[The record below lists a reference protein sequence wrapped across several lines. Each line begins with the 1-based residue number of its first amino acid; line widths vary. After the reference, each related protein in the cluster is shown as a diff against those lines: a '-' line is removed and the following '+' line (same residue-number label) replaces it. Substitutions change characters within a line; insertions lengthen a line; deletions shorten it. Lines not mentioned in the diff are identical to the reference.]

1 MDPDAEVQEFE
12 RQQDEEFWDNKR
24 RDAEQTRTPRS
35 PRAQAALDPT
45 GRDMPHPTDAVRSD
59 ADAPFARPAPVSA
72 APVKKGKPVLTGA
85 VVMLLILGSVAAFM
99 MWSSDGLP
107 FARKREASPTV
118 AALSDPVAQAVT
130 GLPPALPATAPAD
143 AVPVPVPGASA
154 AQDPKLQEQLER
166 LEKRLDQ
173 LVAGF
178 KAQGYIKEGAGQD
191 GADLQVA
198 DFLPHPSIL
207 PPPAASQPVAA
218 TPTPRPAPRKPALRR
233 PIPAPVAPRPT
244 HQVLSVDMWDGR
256 PSVVVGEVGG
266 NPAHVRVLSPGD
278 SYQGV
283 TLTSVDVAG
292 QRATFSDGARTVSIA
307 VERQP

>member
-1 MDPDAEVQEFE
+1 MDPDAEMQEFQ
-12 RQQDEEFWDNKR
+12 RQQDDEFWDNKR
-24 RDAEQTRTPRS
+24 RDAELSRASRS
-35 PRAQAALDPT
+35 PRAKAAAHQSEGELPDPPEPARSSTDPT
-45 GRDMPHPTDAVRSD
+45 FVRSTS
-59 ADAPFARPAPVSA
+59 VSA

-85 VVMLLILGSVAAFM
+85 LVLLLILGSVAAFM

-107 FARKREASPTV
+107 FARKEEASPAV
-118 AALSDPVAQAVT
+118 AALADPTAQAAP
-130 GLPPALPATAPAD
+130 GLPLALPTTAPAE
-143 AVPVPVPGASA
+143 AVPVASV

-166 LEKRLDQ
+166 LENRLDQ

-191 GADLQVA
+191 GAGLQVA

-207 PPPAASQPVAA
+207 PPPAAPQTVASA
-218 TPTPRPAPRKPALRR
+218 AASRPAPRKPAVRR
-233 PIPAPVAPRPT
+233 PVAAVAPRPT

-256 PSVVVGEVGG
+256 PSVLVGEVGG
-266 NPAHVRVLSPGD
+266 NPAQVRVLSPGD

-292 QRATFSDGARTVSIA
+292 QRATFSDGARSVSIA

>member
-1 MDPDAEVQEFE
+1 MDPDAEMLEFQ
-12 RQQDEEFWDNKR
+12 RQQDDEFWDTKR
-24 RDAEQTRTPRS
+24 RDAEQTRTSRS
-35 PRAQAALDPT
+35 PRARAAD
-45 GRDMPHPTDAVRSD
+45 HPTDGVLPDPTEAARSN
-59 ADAPFARPAPVSA
+59 ADATFERPTPASA
-72 APVKKGKPVLTGA
+72 APLKKGKPVLTGA
-85 VVMLLILGSVAAFM
+85 VVLLLILGSVAAFM
-99 MWSSDGLP
+99 MWSSGGLP
-107 FARKREASPTV
+107 FARKKEASPAV
-118 AALSDPVAQAVT
+118 AALADPTAPAGA
-130 GLPPALPATAPAD
+130 GLPPALPATAPAE
-143 AVPVPVPGASA
+143 AVPASPA

-207 PPPAASQPVAA
+207 PPPAAPQPVAA
-218 TPTPRPAPRKPALRR
+218 AAASRPAPRKPAVRR
-233 PIPAPVAPRPT
+233 PVAAVAPRPT

-292 QRATFSDGARTVSIA
+292 QRATFSDGARSVSIA

>member
-1 MDPDAEVQEFE
+1 MDPDAEMQEFQ
-12 RQQDEEFWDNKR
+12 RQQDDEFWDNKR
-24 RDAEQTRTPRS
+24 RDAEQSRASRS
-35 PRAQAALDPT
+35 PRAKAAAHQSEGELPDPPEPARSSTDPT
-45 GRDMPHPTDAVRSD
+45 FERPT
-59 ADAPFARPAPVSA
+59 PVSA

-85 VVMLLILGSVAAFM
+85 LVLLLILGSVAAFM

-107 FARKREASPTV
+107 FARKKEASPAV
-118 AALSDPVAQAVT
+118 AALAEPTAQAGA
-130 GLPPALPATAPAD
+130 GLPPTLPATAPAQ
-143 AVPVPVPGASA
+143 AVPVASVE
-154 AQDPKLQEQLER
+154 QDPKLQEQLER

-207 PPPAASQPVAA
+207 PQPVAA
-218 TPTPRPAPRKPALRR
+218 AAASRPAPRKPAVRR
-233 PIPAPVAPRPT
+233 PVAAVAPRPT

-292 QRATFSDGARTVSIA
+292 QRATFSDGARSVSIA

>member
-1 MDPDAEVQEFE
+1 MDPDAEMQEFQ
-12 RQQDEEFWDNKR
+12 RQQDDEFWDTKR
-24 RDAEQTRTPRS
+24 RDAEQTRTSRS
-35 PRAQAALDPT
+35 PRARAAD
-45 GRDMPHPTDAVRSD
+45 HPTDGVLPDPTEAVRSN
-59 ADAPFARPAPVSA
+59 ADATFERLTPASA
-72 APVKKGKPVLTGA
+72 APLKKGKPVLTGA
-85 VVMLLILGSVAAFM
+85 VVLLLILGSVAAFM
-99 MWSSDGLP
+99 MWSSGGLP
-107 FARKREASPTV
+107 FARKKEASPAV
-118 AALSDPVAQAVT
+118 AALAEPTAQAGA
-130 GLPPALPATAPAD
+130 GLPPALPATAPAQ
-143 AVPVPVPGASA
+143 AVPVASVE
-154 AQDPKLQEQLER
+154 QDPKLQEQLER

-207 PPPAASQPVAA
+207 PPPAAPQPVVSPAA
-218 TPTPRPAPRKPALRR
+218 SRPAPRKPAVRR
-233 PIPAPVAPRPT
+233 PVAAVAPRPT

-292 QRATFSDGARTVSIA
+292 QRATFSDGARSVSIA

>member
-1 MDPDAEVQEFE
+1 MDPDAEMQEFQ
-12 RQQDEEFWDNKR
+12 RQQDDEFWDTKR
-24 RDAEQTRTPRS
+24 RDAEQTRTSRS
-35 PRAQAALDPT
+35 PRARAAD
-45 GRDMPHPTDAVRSD
+45 HPTDGVLPDPTEAVRSN
-59 ADAPFARPAPVSA
+59 ADATFERLTPASA
-72 APVKKGKPVLTGA
+72 APLKKGKPVLTGA
-85 VVMLLILGSVAAFM
+85 VVLLLILGSVAAFM

-107 FARKREASPTV
+107 FARKKEASPAV
-118 AALSDPVAQAVT
+118 AALAEPTAQAGA
-130 GLPPALPATAPAD
+130 GLPPALPATAPAQ
-143 AVPVPVPGASA
+143 AVPVASVE
-154 AQDPKLQEQLER
+154 QDPKLQEQLER

-207 PPPAASQPVAA
+207 PPPAAPQPVVSPAA
-218 TPTPRPAPRKPALRR
+218 SRPAPRKPAVRR
-233 PIPAPVAPRPT
+233 PVAAVAPRPT

-292 QRATFSDGARTVSIA
+292 QRATFSDGARSVSIA

>member
-1 MDPDAEVQEFE
+1 MDPDAEMQEFQ
-12 RQQDEEFWDNKR
+12 RQQDDEFWDTKR
-24 RDAEQTRTPRS
+24 RDAEQTRTSRS
-35 PRAQAALDPT
+35 PRARAAD
-45 GRDMPHPTDAVRSD
+45 HPTDGVLPDPTEAVRSN
-59 ADAPFARPAPVSA
+59 ADATFERLTPASA
-72 APVKKGKPVLTGA
+72 APLKKGKPVLTGA
-85 VVMLLILGSVAAFM
+85 VVLLLILGSVAAFM
-99 MWSSDGLP
+99 MWSSGGLP
-107 FARKREASPTV
+107 FARKKEASPAP
-118 AALSDPVAQAVT
+118 AALADPTAPAGA
-130 GLPPALPATAPAD
+130 GLPPALPATAPAE
-143 AVPVPVPGASA
+143 AVPAAPA

-207 PPPAASQPVAA
+207 PPPAAPQPVVSPAA
-218 TPTPRPAPRKPALRR
+218 SRPAPRKPAVRR
-233 PIPAPVAPRPT
+233 PVAAVAPRPT

-292 QRATFSDGARTVSIA
+292 QRATFSDGARSVSIA